1 MMSARGELSRTGKEN
16 RTLPT
21 GVSVAMVQRAM
32 PPGSRRIAS
41 TPPSI
46 SVKCERFE
54 KKFFTACKGEATLSV
69 PLNDERTRNMESEVG
84 GQKSKDNAPRYQTAT
99 DKHAFDRSELLSN

>member
-41 TPPSI
+41 TPASI
-46 SVKCERFE
+46 SLKCDRFE
-54 KKFFTACKGEATLSV
+54 KKFLTACKGASTVSL
-69 PLNDERTRNMESEVG
+69 PLNDERTRNMAEVVSAG
-84 GQKSKDNAPRYQTAT
+84 VTKTAT
-99 DKHAFDRSELLSN
+99 DKRGFHGSELLLH

>member
-1 MMSARGELSRTGKEN
+1 MMSARGELSRTGKEK

-41 TPPSI
+41 TPPNI
-46 SVKCERFE
+46 SVKCERFA
-54 KKFFTACKGEATLSV
+54 KKFLTACKGASTLSL
-69 PLNDERTRNMESEVG
+69 PLNDERTRNMYQRSVVRDRKSVVN
-84 GQKSKDNAPRYQTAT
+84 GQCLRYL
-99 DKHAFDRSELLSN
+99 KRP

>member
-1 MMSARGELSRTGKEN
+1 MMSARGELSRTGKEK

-41 TPPSI
+41 TPANI
-46 SVKCERFE
+46 SVKCERFA
-54 KKFFTACKGEATLSV
+54 KKFLTTCKGASTLSF

-84 GQKSKDNAPRYQTAT
+84 DRKSEVRSQRLQSAANAGVTKNGHR
-99 DKHAFDRSELLSN
+99 